1 MSRRGPSTAAESAAC
16 IDGADAGTEIAL
28 DRAALLLAAARR
40 VLVTGLADAT
50 LESVQAACDL
60 AESLGA
66 AIDAGAVD
74 LASPLGPI
82 MARAGSIT
90 ADFAELRDRADL
102 VLCWFC
108 DPETLQP
115 GFRAEFL
122 APPVAAV
129 GRPRRV
135 IAVGPE
141 PVAGSTHLPLPAES
155 AVDGARLL
163 HAILLGHELPPA
175 NANATAAQVA
185 DCCRE
190 LAVAIA
196 DAGCVGVIVSGAA
209 DPLGLTAWAV
219 HLLVRDINHRTPAFV
234 VLPAAPPAGALG
246 NAAGAAA
253 VLTWRYGAAG
263 AIARA
268 DRSGGDFRP
277 AECSGAALLASG
289 EVDAVLAVGRL
300 PPEIEAAIAARS
312 ADLAVI
318 RIDDRRDEL
327 PCCAGP
333 CVHLRSSPPAGMVL
347 RADGREISVGD
358 PTAARDKSM
367 TTLLTA
373 LHHRLMSGAA
383 S

>member
-1 MSRRGPSTAAESAAC
+1 VSRRGRSTAAESAAC

-82 MARAGSIT
+82 VARAGSIT
-90 ADFAELRDRADL
+90 ADFEELRDRADL

-108 DPETLQP
+108 DPDALQP
-115 GFRAEFL
+115 GFTTEFISPLL
-122 APPVAAV
+122 AD
-129 GRPRRV
+129 GGPRRV
-135 IAVGPE
+135 IAVGPD
-141 PVAGSTHLPLPAES
+141 PVAGGRHLPLPAES

-175 NANATAAQVA
+175 NATAAPVA

-196 DAGCVGVIVSGAA
+196 DAGCVGVIVSRDA

-234 VLPAAPPAGALG
+234 VPPAAPPAGTLG

-327 PCCAGP
+327 PGCAGP

-347 RADGREISVGD
+347 RADGREISIGD
-358 PTAARDKSM
+358 PTAARDDSM
-367 TTLLTA
+367 TTLLTV
-373 LHHRLMSGAA
+373 LHRRLMSGAA